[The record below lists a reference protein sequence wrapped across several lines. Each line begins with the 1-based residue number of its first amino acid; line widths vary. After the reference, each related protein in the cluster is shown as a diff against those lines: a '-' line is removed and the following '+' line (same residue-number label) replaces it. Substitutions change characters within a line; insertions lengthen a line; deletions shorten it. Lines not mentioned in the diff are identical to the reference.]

1 MSEIE
6 NGAKGLLTG
15 LLWDQRTEL
24 CTVQQLTLAT
34 WTYKMGLMLEC
45 ALIPRR
51 QWSPALRH
59 DLKLFYRDRRPKQ
72 EATIWLGRHEL
83 LSSWPDMP
91 AFASVAKVRSD
102 SGYDGTLSW
111 LVACYALFAVG
122 RWEAPRRLNVDPA
135 GLGGPAQRTALY
147 LRHSR
152 RRCGRQTNPSST
164 RTWRPSATRNRMPH
178 SWSPSPLRA
187 RRALTTAN
195 GPPP

>member
-1 MSEIE
+1 
-6 NGAKGLLTG
+6 
-15 LLWDQRTEL
+15 
-24 CTVQQLTLAT
+24 
-34 WTYKMGLMLEC
+34 MGLMLEC

-72 EATIWLGRHEL
+72 EATIWLGRYEL

-147 LRHSR
+147 LASGIPDAGVAAKRILRVHAPGDHR
-152 RRCGRQTNPSST
+152 LLGIGC
-164 RTWRPSATRNRMPH
+164 RTAGHHRP
-178 SWSPSPLRA
+178 
-187 RRALTTAN
+187 
-195 GPPP
+195 